1 MHQSSCGNLVPLVRV
16 LQCANPSPVC
26 SPSVVLRD
34 DFRQNPAD
42 AMVAAGEPVLF
53 ECQPPRGHPE
63 PTISWR
69 KDGINID
76 DRDER
81 ITVRTVQPK
90 IGRKYIFLLFGVDVF
105 FVFIDYFPFVGM
117 IQVDV
122 TGTGIMLLKLLA
134 LKHQQSANGWLGFID
149 GGSTS

>member
-1 MHQSSCGNLVPLVRV
+1 M
-16 LQCANPSPVC
+16 
-26 SPSVVLRD
+26 
-34 DFRQNPAD
+34 
-42 AMVAAGEPVLF
+42 LF